1 MQNLGLKMAFEIFIV
16 YDFSFFFYFLADTI
30 IKHVFIICNKADNE
44 WAEKCRSMLTHPPYR
59 LNVATARQDFVGG
72 KTVQSNYNALMASS
86 NKILLVLTPDFLT
99 NVWTPYLVSNIDT
112 HLHRVVPIM
121 IQKCDIPDELKDK
134 VCIDNDS
141 DDEFLFYKHL
151 FNALQEEI
159 NTTGAGEQTKITLK
173 ITFYQT

>member
-1 MQNLGLKMAFEIFIV
+1 M
-16 YDFSFFFYFLADTI
+16 
-30 IKHVFIICNKADNE
+30 FIICDKADNE
-44 WAEKCRSMLTHPPYR
+44 WAEKCRSMLTHPPYS
-59 LNVATARQDFVGG
+59 LNVATAWQDFVGG

-141 DDEFLFYKHL
+141 NDEFLFSKHL

-159 NTTGAGEQTKITLK
+159 DTTGAGEQTNNHAEN
-173 ITFYQT
+173 

>member
-1 MQNLGLKMAFEIFIV
+1 M
-16 YDFSFFFYFLADTI
+16 
-30 IKHVFIICNKADNE
+30 IKHVFIICDKTDNK
-44 WAEKCRSMLTHPPYR
+44 WAEKCRSMLMHPPYK

-72 KTVQSNYNALMASS
+72 KTVQSNYNALMACS

-134 VCIDNDS
+134 VCIDYTLS
-141 DDEFLFYKHL
+141 EFLFYKHL

-159 NTTGAGEQTKITLK
+159 YTTGSGE
-173 ITFYQT
+173 